1 MTKSSEVN
9 MLKWPLGLKRITA
22 ASAVEQ
28 NLSQERRKDF
38 SLVFQAEEVCFSG
51 DGELGTTARVP
62 YLPHGHMQ
70 TCPPPASHGVM
81 EGWMQACLVTLSV
94 Y

>member
-1 MTKSSEVN
+1 MAAGPKENYCCTSSRAKSLPGE
-9 MLKWPLGLKRITA
+9 K
-22 ASAVEQ
+22 
-28 NLSQERRKDF
+28 KDF

-51 DGELGTTARVP
+51 DGELGTTALVP
-62 YLPHGHMQ
+62 YLPHGHTQ

-81 EGWMQACLVTLSV
+81 GGWMQACLVTLSV

>member
-1 MTKSSEVN
+1 MAAGPKENYCCTSGTAKSLPGE
-9 MLKWPLGLKRITA
+9 T
-22 ASAVEQ
+22 
-28 NLSQERRKDF
+28 KDF

-70 TCPPPASHGVM
+70 TCPPPASHGAM
-81 EGWMQACLVTLSV
+81 EGWTQACLVTLSV

>member
-1 MTKSSEVN
+1 MAAGPEENYCCTSRRAKSLPGE
-9 MLKWPLGLKRITA
+9 
-22 ASAVEQ
+22 
-28 NLSQERRKDF
+28 RKDF

-51 DGELGTTARVP
+51 DAELGTTTLVP
-62 YLPHGHMQ
+62 YLPRVHVQ
-70 TCPPPASHGVM
+70 TCPPSASRGVM

>member
-1 MTKSSEVN
+1 MAAGPKENYCRISSRAKSLPGE
-9 MLKWPLGLKRITA
+9 T
-22 ASAVEQ
+22 
-28 NLSQERRKDF
+28 KDF

-70 TCPPPASHGVM
+70 TCPLPASHGVM